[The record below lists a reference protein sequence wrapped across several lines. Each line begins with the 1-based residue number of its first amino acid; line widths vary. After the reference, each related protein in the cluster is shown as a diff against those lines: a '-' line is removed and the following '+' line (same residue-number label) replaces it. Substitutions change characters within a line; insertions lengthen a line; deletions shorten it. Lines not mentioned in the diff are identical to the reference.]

1 MKKIGKILYL
11 KPTKA
16 EAELIE
22 AERKEIFDLKPVQVV
37 KKPKRK
43 PYTMHWVTTDP
54 YRCHVIAVTG
64 DLMAARKEL
73 DREFKAKDGGEPL
86 SKIVTEE
93 MSGYTPHGDPAYCG
107 RAIKMHGRDV
117 LLYFPVRTPRA
128 SVLAHECL
136 HAAQF
141 ILEDCGIND
150 TNGEAIAYLFD
161 HIFDWFFTKYEEER
175 RPAKGGKK

>member
-1 MKKIGKILYL
+1 M
-11 KPTKA
+11 P
-16 EAELIE
+16 
-22 AERKEIFDLKPVQVV
+22 RSNM
-37 KKPKRK
+37 KRK
-43 PYTMHWVTTDP
+43 TYTLHWVKTDP

-73 DREFKAKDGGEPL
+73 DRVFNVTNGGEPL

-93 MSGYTPHGDPAYCG
+93 MSDCKPEGDPTYFG

-117 LLYFPVRTPRA
+117 LLYFPVRIPRP

-161 HIFDWFFTKYEEER
+161 HIFDFFLSKYESCRSSTELVKTLLAT
-175 RPAKGGKK
+175 PKKRAMKNDTVKHS